1 MTAILWL
8 LAIAWVA
15 VAGWNAAAGEWE
27 TAAVFGAA
35 GALTML
41 VLWVLDKVTE
51 PDAGGQGGKVTQSN
65 VITSDVPNHPEYAT
79 QRAAELVNQ
88 RAVGR
93 NRGPDKHVYVSTE
106 QADYHSQDAHIKGLN
121 QKQSNGRTNAENNGV
136 HVHHVSPQERDERNE
151 NGGYW
156 R

>member
-35 GALTML
+35 GALTLL

-51 PDAGGQGGKVTQSN
+51 PSNGGQDGKVKPGN

-88 RAVGR
+88 RMVGR

-106 QADYHSQDAHIKGLN
+106 DADFHSQ
-121 QKQSNGRTNAENNGV
+121 NAYITWMKENNRAADHGV
-136 HVHHVSPQERDERNE
+136 HVHEVGPQERDERNE